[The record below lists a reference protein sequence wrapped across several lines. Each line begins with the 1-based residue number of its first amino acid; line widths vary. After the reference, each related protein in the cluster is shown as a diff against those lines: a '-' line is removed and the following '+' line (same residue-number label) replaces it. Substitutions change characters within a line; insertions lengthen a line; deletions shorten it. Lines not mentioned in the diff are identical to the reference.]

1 MVKLSE
7 LLPKRIIKTVKS
19 LPKHLKAKN
28 QADKGNEISL
38 PSDTQIKQELNRL
51 KYLSVFRKSIITTIS
66 VLTVVAAIAVLM
78 ASLFFPVVRVVGDSM
93 EPALYNE
100 DMLLLAKTSNYK
112 QGELCCF
119 YYQNRLL
126 IKRVIGVPGDII
138 NIDFEGNVSV
148 NGVVLDEP
156 YVIEKSLGDCDIKL
170 PYQVPESRI
179 FVLGDHRSTSVDS
192 RNSAIG
198 CIEKERIVGRVLFR
212 FWPLNKISTIE

>member
-1 MVKLSE
+1 MSKIRDLLRKLKKR
-7 LLPKRIIKTVKS
+7 PKE
-19 LPKHLKAKN
+19 
-28 QADKGNEISL
+28 GNEISL
-38 PSDTQIKQELNRL
+38 PSDTQIERELRRL
-51 KYLSVFRKSIITTIS
+51 KYLSVFRKSIVTTIS

-100 DMLLLAKTSNYK
+100 DMLLLAKTSNYQ

-126 IKRVIGVPGDII
+126 LKRVIGVPGDII
-138 NIDFEGNVSV
+138 NIDDEGNVSV
-148 NGVVLDEP
+148 NGVLLDEP
-156 YVIEKSLGDCDIKL
+156 YVIEKSLGDCDIDF

-198 CIEKERIVGRVLFR
+198 CIEIDRIVGRVLFR
-212 FWPLNKISTIE
+212 FWPFDKIGKIE